1 MDREDLM
8 DAMHP
13 VWSTP
18 AVLQAAKAA
27 HFGALIRM
35 TRTARRLTLVQV
47 GKLVGYSASTV
58 SRIETGRCKL
68 TDVTL
73 LRRFADAVGI
83 PPQLFGLTSSTGTS
97 PIGAA
102 LPPPALTPTKVRETP
117 WEGDD
122 DAVRRRELLVS
133 LVGVTGTGLLGISAW
148 PTSTTT
154 AAIAQRLLAGGSAL
168 VAQPVG
174 VQVLRDR
181 LAATRA
187 TFHAC
192 QYHELAVTLPD
203 VIATAQASL
212 RETTGQQH
220 DHIAALLAD
229 AYSLVANLCTRLHDN
244 ALAWVTAERALSA
257 AQISGDVVSIAE
269 AARMTSIAMRRFG
282 HHDTAT
288 MLLTTTALKLGAD
301 SGDPA
306 PELLATYGSLLCT
319 ASYTAA
325 QNGNRSSALELIT
338 EAETAATRLG
348 DVQVPS
354 SPFSPTNVA
363 IYQIGVHTA
372 LGDAGIALDYA
383 RKIDLRSVPTPERQ
397 ARFCLDT
404 ARAWHRFGSPSNCF
418 HALQVAD
425 RCAPEELRR
434 SSVRS
439 LVASLVETPG
449 PTPSGLREF
458 AARCGAVA

>member
-1 MDREDLM
+1 M
-8 DAMHP
+8 DATHP
-13 VWSTP
+13 IWRTP
-18 AVLQAAKAA
+18 AVRQAAEAGQ
-27 HFGALIRM
+27 FGALIRM

-58 SRIETGRCKL
+58 SRIETGRRKL

-73 LRRFADAVGI
+73 LRQFADALDI
-83 PPQLFGLTSSTGTS
+83 PPHLFGLTLSAGAS

-102 LPPPALTPTKVRETP
+102 PPPPALVPTTVRETLR
-117 WEGDD
+117 EGGD
-122 DAVRRRELLVS
+122 DAVRRRELLAS
-133 LVGVTGTGLLGISAW
+133 LVGVTGTEPLGVTGRR
-148 PTSTTT
+148 TSTQV
-154 AAIAQRLLAGGSAL
+154 ASIAQHLQALLTSAPDRA
-168 VAQPVG
+168 VEPVG
-174 VQVLRDR
+174 VQVLRGR
-181 LAATRA
+181 LAAARA

-192 QYHELAVTLPD
+192 RYHELAVVLPD
-203 VIATAQASL
+203 VIATVQVSL
-212 RETTGQQH
+212 HESTGQQH
-220 DHIAALLAD
+220 DYIAALLAD
-229 AYSLVANLCTRLHDN
+229 AYSLASDLCTRLHDD
-244 ALAWVTAERALSA
+244 ALAWVTAERARSA
-257 AQISGDVVSIAE
+257 AQASGDVASVAE
-269 AARMTSIAMRRFG
+269 AARMTSIALRRHG

-288 MLLTTTALKLGAD
+288 MLLTTTALDLGAD

-325 QNGNRSSALELIT
+325 QNGNRSNALELIT
-338 EAETAATRLG
+338 EAEIAATRLG
-348 DVQVPS
+348 TARVPRS
-354 SPFSPTNVA
+354 VFSPTNVA

-372 LGDAGIALDYA
+372 LGDAGTALDYA

-418 HALQVAD
+418 HALQAAD

-439 LVASLVETPG
+439 LVVSLVEAPG

-458 AARCGAVA
+458 AVHCGAVV